1 MDRNSSLNSLATHKT
16 FILSSNNNSK
26 LKTSFLTRTTKG
38 KSPKT
43 LVPFIQWIKLAF
55 NNRTYELTSVVQLT
69 SMSKTL
75 LKSTIQI
82 SMTPPLKRVHTQV
95 MGFTSLTMRGPLEEV
110 VQHNIT
116 WMATITTTIIWK
128 SCMITRKLKLLTP
141 TTNF

>member
-1 MDRNSSLNSLATHKT
+1 M
-16 FILSSNNNSK
+16 
-26 LKTSFLTRTTKG
+26 KG
-38 KSPKT
+38 KSPKI
-43 LVPFIQWIKLAF
+43 LVPFIRWIKLAF

-95 MGFTSLTMRGPLEEV
+95 MGFTSLTMRGPLAEV

-128 SCMITRKLKLLTP
+128 SCTITRKLKLLTL